1 MYWFWQKIGLGY
13 ILGDVLIISSG
24 HPGKKREA
32 DDDDSKFDLTW
43 KMTIKILQK
52 MRTEKI
58 DLKII
63 PSGAAQWY
71 PGLPNG
77 IFLNQTPYLGI
88 FWRALKY
95 KMLKYFMALWNML
108 RSFGICYGHFGKLV
122 EIWYIFL
129 RFGMCRDSSY
139 GSWDRTPIECIGW

>member
-1 MYWFWQKIGLGY
+1 
-13 ILGDVLIISSG
+13 
-24 HPGKKREA
+24 
-32 DDDDSKFDLTW
+32 
-43 KMTIKILQK
+43 

-139 GSWDRTPIECIGW
+139 GS